1 MATVSNTGE
10 DRLLTIPNVITT
22 MRLLC
27 IPVFLW
33 ILFGHHPHDRYH
45 AALLLAAMGI
55 TDFVDGYL
63 ARRLHQV
70 STLGKVLDP
79 IADRLLLGVGVV
91 AILIDGSAPLWIGLV
106 VVIREAIVAAAALT
120 PAAARGPRIDVQWA
134 GKAGTLGL
142 MLTFPL
148 FLAGHSMIGWRH
160 TGEILAWCCAIPG
173 LAFSLYSAVT
183 YIPIARRALIDGRQV
198 RSCQEASP

>member
-1 MATVSNTGE
+1 MVTDGSTAE
-10 DRLLTIPNVITT
+10 DRLLTIPNVVTAV
-22 MRLLC
+22 RLLC
-27 IPVFLW
+27 VPVFLW

-55 TDFVDGYL
+55 TDWVDGFL

-70 STLGKVLDP
+70 STLGKILDP
-79 IADRLLLGVGVV
+79 IADRLLLGVGVL
-91 AILIDGSAPLWIGLV
+91 AILIEGSAPLWIGLL
-106 VVIREAIVAAAALT
+106 VVIREGIVAAAALT
-120 PAAARGPRIDVQWA
+120 LAAAGARRIDVQWA

-148 FLAGHSMIGWRH
+148 FLAGHSQIGWRH
-160 TGEILAWCCAIPG
+160 TGEFLAWCCAVPG

-183 YIPIARRALIDGRQV
+183 YIPIARQALIDGRQETH
-198 RSCQEASP
+198 S

>member
-1 MATVSNTGE
+1 MATAGSTGE
-10 DRLLTIPNVITT
+10 DRLLTIPNGITT
-22 MRLLC
+22 VRLLC
-27 IPVFLW
+27 IPLFLW

-45 AALLLAAMGI
+45 AALLLAVMGI
-55 TDFVDGYL
+55 TDWVDGFL
-63 ARRLHQV
+63 ARHLHQV

-79 IADRLLLGVGVV
+79 IADRLLLGVGVL

-106 VVIREAIVAAAALT
+106 VVIREGIVAAAALSL
-120 PAAARGPRIDVQWA
+120 AVAGSRRIDVQWA

-160 TGEILAWCCAIPG
+160 TAEFLAWCCALPAMA
-173 LAFSLYSAVT
+173 LSLYSAVT
-183 YIPIARRALIDGRQV
+183 YVPIARQALLEGRQE
-198 RSCQEASP
+198 SHQ

>member
-22 MRLLC
+22 VRLLC
-27 IPVFLW
+27 VPVFLW

-63 ARRLHQV
+63 ARHLHQV

-91 AILIDGSAPLWIGLV
+91 AILIDGSAPLWFCLV
-106 VVIREAIVAAAALT
+106 VIVREGFVAAAALALAT
-120 PAAARGPRIDVQWA
+120 AGARRIDVRWA

-160 TGEILAWCCAIPG
+160 TGEFLAWCCAVPG
-173 LAFSLYSAVT
+173 LALSLYSAAAYMPV
-183 YIPIARRALIDGRQV
+183 ARQALTEGR
-198 RSCQEASP
+198 RERGA

>member
-10 DRLLTIPNVITT
+10 DRLLTVPNVITT
-22 MRLLC
+22 VRLLC
-27 IPVFLW
+27 VPVFLW

-63 ARRLHQV
+63 ARHLHQV

-91 AILIDGSAPLWIGLV
+91 AVQRLRP
-106 VVIREAIVAAAALT
+106 AL
-120 PAAARGPRIDVQWA
+120 
-134 GKAGTLGL
+134 
-142 MLTFPL
+142 
-148 FLAGHSMIGWRH
+148 S
-160 TGEILAWCCAIPG
+160 
-173 LAFSLYSAVT
+173 
-183 YIPIARRALIDGRQV
+183 V
-198 RSCQEASP
+198 RSPGQQVSAFRSNTR

>member
-1 MATVSNTGE
+1 LATAGSAGE

-22 MRLLC
+22 VRLLC
-27 IPVFLW
+27 VPVFLW

-63 ARRLHQV
+63 ARHLHQV

-91 AILIDGSAPLWIGLV
+91 AILIDGSAPLWLGLV
-106 VVIREAIVAAAALT
+106 VIVREGFVAAAALVL
-120 PAAARGPRIDVQWA
+120 AAAGARRIDVQWS

-160 TGEILAWCCAIPG
+160 TGEFLAWCCAVPG
-173 LAFSLYSAVT
+173 LAFSLYSAAT
-183 YIPIARRALIDGRQV
+183 YVPIARRALIDGRQGQG
-198 RSCQEASP
+198 RQESHP